1 MCTVSQKA
9 SVTDDCEHH
18 MGPKLNPGPREEV
31 THFFFQKKKTKRSP
45 CLFILCSMVQEKNCL
60 LSNVYKGGTD
70 IDYWLEVSNLDD
82 LSLIPKTYK
91 TERENPL
98 LQVVL

>member
-1 MCTVSQKA
+1 
-9 SVTDDCEHH
+9 
-18 MGPKLNPGPREEV
+18 MGPKSNPGPQEEV
-31 THFFFQKKKTKRSP
+31 THFLCFQKKKTKRSP

-60 LSNVYKGGTD
+60 LSNVYKGGTH
-70 IDYWLEVSNLDD
+70 IDYWLEASNLDD

-91 TERENPL
+91 TERENVL